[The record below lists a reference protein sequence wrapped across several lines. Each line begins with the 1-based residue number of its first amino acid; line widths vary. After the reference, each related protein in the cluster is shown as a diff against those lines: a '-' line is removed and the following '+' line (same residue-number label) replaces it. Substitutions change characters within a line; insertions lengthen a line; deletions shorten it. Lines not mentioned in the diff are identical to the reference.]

1 MLLHCCQAFSTI
13 KNPKLLFFVFT
24 FSSYIYKTHLRNV
37 PKTHNF
43 DDYFIFK
50 CLLLGVNLLFE
61 KIEIIEIPLAA
72 VSKTQK
78 NTKKTEKI

>member
-1 MLLHCCQAFSTI
+1 M
-13 KNPKLLFFVFT
+13 
-24 FSSYIYKTHLRNV
+24 

-72 VSKTQK
+72 VSKTPK
-78 NTKKTEKI
+78 KHKKTEKSKILKKVMFFVKIRTKSENKKLKFEVFDSRECLTAV